1 MSTED
6 EDIRSMKS
14 TVPRWLKVAAAWA
27 GAIGAIVAL
36 LSQIGPPIHRWAVGN
51 DIAVL
56 QEQVNSCQAKV
67 DALEKVAAA
76 AIDASEDRFVENEK
90 HGIQLRGALENLR
103 NEVRV
108 RHGISDVPPPPPPPP
123 TFGEPEPEP
132 ERPRNRRARAAAF
145 ADETDERLSSARTQ
159 APRQESLMEKIRRK
173 APSGADMLKGS
184 LD

>member
-1 MSTED
+1 
-6 EDIRSMKS
+6 MKS
-14 TVPRWLKVAAAWA
+14 VMPRWLKVAAAWA
-27 GAIGAIVAL
+27 GALTAIGALI
-36 LSQIGPPIHRWAVGN
+36 SQVGPPIHRWVVGN

-56 QEQVNSCQAKV
+56 QEKVNSCQSKV

-108 RHGISDVPPPPPPPP
+108 RHGSVGDAPPPPPPPP
-123 TFGEPEPEP
+123 PSARSS
-132 ERPRNRRARAAAF
+132 RPRRPPRPPTRREALQAF
-145 ADETDERLSSARTQ
+145 AEETDERLSSARTQ
-159 APRQESLMEKIRRK
+159 APRQESLMDKIKRK
-173 APSGADMLKGS
+173 APSGAGMLEEA